1 MEKTDC
7 QMDGLSGSSA
17 DDPGQEGRWRAKRET
32 GSVWGED
39 EGSHIKV
46 GGEAGTGG
54 GRSTRGL
61 IPRGRVVVVAVSVV
75 RDQSWA
81 RFRECCARATAERNG
96 PWRGMLGRDGA
107 SGGERERERLR
118 AWLARARWPGRVERE
133 RDAHEKPAGL
143 WAPMEG
149 TAAWGGGSGPRGSV
163 HQRPALAQRA
173 PASAPVCARRSPPCL
188 PRRPNI
194 RSTPAGAL
202 VMLR

>member
-1 MEKTDC
+1 MMTAGLEDDVADELPESRRWSGGKMEGSGLRREKERIGKTDC
-7 QMDGLSGSSA
+7 QTDGLSGSSA

-81 RFRECCARATAERNG
+81 RFRECCALARAERSG

-118 AWLARARWPGRVERE
+118 P
-133 RDAHEKPAGL
+133 
-143 WAPMEG
+143 
-149 TAAWGGGSGPRGSV
+149 
-163 HQRPALAQRA
+163 Q
-173 PASAPVCARRSPPCL
+173 ASD
-188 PRRPNI
+188 
-194 RSTPAGAL
+194 
-202 VMLR
+202 LRC